1 MFDVADW
8 AQWGLWGLFLAAFLA
23 GTVLAFGSEAV
34 LVALLVLG
42 VQPVATV
49 AVATSGNVLGAL
61 TVVAIGRLA
70 ARGQLLERP
79 WLSRWAERVRPKD
92 PERLERARV
101 RLERWGPRSLLLS
114 WVPVIGDA
122 LVFAAGILR
131 LGLGWVLL
139 YLVLGKLLRYAGL
152 AWAVMALGWG
162 GAV

>member
-1 MFDVADW
+1 MLDVADW
-8 AQWGLWGLFLAAFLA
+8 TQWGLWGLFVSAFLA

-34 LVALLVLG
+34 LVALLIVG
-42 VQPVATV
+42 VSPVPTV

-61 TVVAIGRLA
+61 SVVALGRLV
-70 ARGQLLERP
+70 ARGKPLERP
-79 WLSRWAERVRPKD
+79 WLRRWAERARPED
-92 PERLERARV
+92 PERLERARQ

-139 YLVLGKLLRYAGL
+139 YLVLGKFLRYAGL
-152 AWAVMALGWG
+152 AWAVLAFGWG
-162 GAV
+162 DSL